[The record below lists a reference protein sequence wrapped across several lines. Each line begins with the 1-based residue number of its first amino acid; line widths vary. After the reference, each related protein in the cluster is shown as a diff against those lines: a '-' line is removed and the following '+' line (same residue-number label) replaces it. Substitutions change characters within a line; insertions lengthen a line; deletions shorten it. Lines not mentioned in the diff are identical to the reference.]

1 VHRIGLGLVE
11 VSLKAEREGIGV
23 RSLIKTEERI
33 GMEMEALTAAGV
45 AASAFYQIVKGVE
58 RGCRSTVACSA
69 SQAAIAESGV
79 ATTRPYLLAWL

>member
-1 VHRIGLGLVE
+1 ME

-45 AASAFYQIVKGVE
+45 AALIVYQIVKGVE

-69 SQAAIAESGV
+69 SQAIAESGV